1 MASMAD
7 SIEPYAVRTITSI
20 LGRNSFTFSRREIPP
35 IPGMRTSVT
44 STSTGFLF
52 IYSRA
57 SSAVGAVP
65 TSPISL
71 STRTRPFTIS
81 GSSSTTKILGLLI
94 LFYTWR
100 YDRQKTFKTSP
111 PKAGTSGTTRTPLFP
126 TPKTFSTYHRIPFP
140 GKFSLNG
147 QDHRKAATL
156 AHLTLHLHETTV
168 PLHDV
173 LTCGKS
179 QPGPRTLRL
188 CSKKGLKEPGHML
201 GGYPRA
207 IVLKD
212 QSHGLQGTIFLEDV
226 RGYP

>member
-94 LFYTWR
+94 LFYTYSMTIKIHFSQAKACGYFPSTPGGMTAKR
-100 YDRQKTFKTSP
+100 RSRQVHQRQVPQARLALHYFQLQRLSALTIEFPSLANSP
-111 PKAGTSGTTRTPLFP
+111 LT
-126 TPKTFSTYHRIPFP
+126 
-140 GKFSLNG
+140 GK
-147 QDHRKAATL
+147 
-156 AHLTLHLHETTV
+156 TTV
-168 PLHDV
+168 KRLPLPTS
-173 LTCGKS
+173 LSTCIKPPCLSTMFLHVESPSPVPAPSGFVE
-179 QPGPRTLRL
+179 
-188 CSKKGLKEPGHML
+188 KKG
-201 GGYPRA
+201 
-207 IVLKD
+207 
-212 QSHGLQGTIFLEDV
+212 
-226 RGYP
+226 